1 MTPVPTRTAPAM
13 SSEGI
18 TRDFDSDAIKQML
31 PHRWPML
38 MIDRAHDVIP
48 GERGRGVKNVSINEP
63 FFAGH
68 YPNHSIM
75 PGVLIIESLAQ
86 LVAVIYVAERLEVA
100 PEVSVQDVQAS
111 VGYLGSISKMKFS
124 RLVRPGD
131 QLDLEAVLG
140 PRLGGLREAAVTAHV
155 GRNVV
160 ANGTLIVTSTR

>member
-1 MTPVPTRTAPAM
+1 MAPISTRMAPTV

-18 TRDFDSDAIKQML
+18 TRDFDSDAIKRML

-38 MIDRAHDVIP
+38 MIDRAYDVVP

-68 YPNHSIM
+68 YPDHSIM

-86 LVAVIYVAERLEVA
+86 LVAVIYVAEHLELA
-100 PEVSVQDVQAS
+100 PKVPIQDVQAN

-131 QLDLEAVLG
+131 QLDLKAVLG
-140 PRLGGLREAAVTAHV
+140 PRFGGLREAAVTARV

-160 ANGTLIVTSTR
+160 TTGTLIVTSTR

>member
-1 MTPVPTRTAPAM
+1 MPPMSTRTAPPV
-13 SSEGI
+13 SPVVVS
-18 TRDFDSDAIKQML
+18 RDFDSDAIKQML

-68 YPNHSIM
+68 YPDHSIM

-86 LVAVIYVAERLEVA
+86 LVAVIYVAEYLEKA
-100 PEVSVQDVQAS
+100 PELPTQDVQAN

-131 QLDLEAVLG
+131 RLDLEAVLG
-140 PRLGGLREAAVTAHV
+140 PRFGGLREAAVSARV
-155 GRNVV
+155 GKHIVTT
-160 ANGTLIVTSTR
+160 GTLIVTSTR